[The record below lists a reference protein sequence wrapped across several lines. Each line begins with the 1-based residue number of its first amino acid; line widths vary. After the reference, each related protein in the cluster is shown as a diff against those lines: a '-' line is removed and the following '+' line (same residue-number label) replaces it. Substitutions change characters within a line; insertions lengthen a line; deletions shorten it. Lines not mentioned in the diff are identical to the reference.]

1 MLQDGQYKKTIKFIS
16 SLKQVSYTNKVW
28 TDLSLTAGQCF
39 GELGQYKKATAI
51 FEKNFDKLKKNKNI
65 YYLKA
70 GNELALLYLKE
81 GNFKKSQQLLSKLL
95 IYSKKTFNE
104 SIERFEIQNALAKFY
119 NEVGD
124 FENSMIIFR
133 ELENEIKI
141 KFGEHSAF
149 YMQVLG
155 NLSSILANTRN
166 FKQAID
172 LKRKV

>member
-1 MLQDGQYKKTIKFIS
+1 MFWRIR
-16 SLKQVSYTNKVW
+16 
-28 TDLSLTAGQCF
+28 
-39 GELGQYKKATAI
+39 QYKKATTI
-51 FEKNFDKLKKNKNI
+51 FENNFDKLKKNKNI

-104 SIERFEIQNALAKFY
+104 SLERFEVENALAKFY

-124 FENSMIIFR
+124 FENSMIIFK

-155 NLSSILANTRN
+155 NLSSILANTGN

-172 LKRKV
+172 LKRKVLKIRLKHLVNFILYLLEVGKT